1 MDTATIA
8 TVATTLLSPVLS
20 YLLKGGEKAIEE
32 AGKKVGTDA
41 WEKAKSIWA
50 KLYPKVKEEPA
61 ALKAAESLAQ
71 KPADQ
76 EAQNAL
82 STRLTEILD
91 QDEELAHQIA
101 SITLYDSST
110 SATAGGE
117 GSSAFAGKDIDRSQI
132 ISGGSFNITGD
143 ANIIGQNNYS
153 QVSKAAPT
161 GARRTP
167 DEFGELLEQLREE
180 LRKAHMDDKTR
191 RSIEAD
197 IRAVETEAEDSS
209 PSLLIIEAKLKG
221 IESII
226 NRVEAAG
233 TATRALTPLIR
244 RTIESAGRLFL

>member
-32 AGKKVGTDA
+32 AGKKVGTEA
-41 WEKAKSIWA
+41 WEKAKTVWA

-61 ALKAAESLAQ
+61 ALEAAESLAQ
-71 KPADQ
+71 APAD
-76 EAQNAL
+76 EKAQNAL
-82 STRLTEILD
+82 STRLTQILD
-91 QDEELAHQIA
+91 QDEALARQIA

-110 SATAGGE
+110 SATAGGDR
-117 GSSAFAGKDIDRSQI
+117 SSAFAGKDIDRSQI
-132 ISGGSFNITGD
+132 ISGSSFNITGD
-143 ANIIGQNNYS
+143 GNIIGQNNYS
-153 QVSKAAPT
+153 RVTKAAPT
-161 GARRTP
+161 GERRTP

-180 LRKAHMDDKTR
+180 LRKVHMDDKTR

-197 IRAVETEAEDSS
+197 IMAVETEAQDSQ

-233 TATRALTPLIR
+233 TVTKALTPMIR
-244 RTIESAGRLFL
+244 KSIESAGRLFS